1 MDQGNIYADTT
12 TPQLVSVLGDFLQSI
27 QCGCVRRD
35 GGDVEG
41 ALVTDSSEGGY
52 GDDADLDVGVGR
64 GVEDVG
70 VDSVD
75 VSVGVG
81 SAVGA
86 GGNDHGDGA
95 VAGRDPDQVAVVALN
110 CCL

>member
-1 MDQGNIYADTT
+1 MDQGNICVDTT
-12 TPQLVSVLGDFLQSI
+12 SPQLVSVFGDFLQSI
-27 QCGCVRRD
+27 QCGCVRGG

-41 ALVTDSSEGGY
+41 ALVTDSSGY
-52 GDDADLDVGVGR
+52 GDDADLDVSVGR

-86 GGNDHGDGA
+86 GGKDYGDGA
-95 VAGRDPDQVAVVALN
+95 VAGRDSGGGGGIELLSVEVL
-110 CCL
+110 